1 MEYICRICNQPRPE
15 SAFTEKSH
23 SLHTCKKCNI
33 LPNLRTEERNQL
45 DEIFNIFTQTR
56 VSQKDTVRLKTLST
70 SKYPKV
76 SLHATLI
83 LEIAQLRPYKK
94 GRHNFLE
101 QKYPELAKR
110 IEEAGLAYPHY
121 IKASSD

>member
-33 LPNLRTEERNQL
+33 LPNQRSEERNLL
-45 DEIFNIFTQTR
+45 DEIFKILTQTR
-56 VSQKDTVRLKTLST
+56 ISQKDTLRLKALST

-76 SLHATLI
+76 SLHAALI
-83 LEIAQLRPYKK
+83 LEIAQIRPYKK
-94 GRHNFLE
+94 NRHNFLE
-101 QKYPELAKR
+101 QKHPELAKK
-110 IEEAGLAYPHY
+110 IEEAGLAYPQY
-121 IKASSD
+121 IKANTD

>member
-1 MEYICRICNQPRPE
+1 MEYICRICNKPRPE

-33 LPNLRTEERNQL
+33 LPNLRSEERNQL
-45 DEIFNIFTQTR
+45 DEIFKFFIQTR
-56 VSQKDTVRLKTLST
+56 VSHKDTLRLEILST

-83 LEIAQLRPYKK
+83 LEASQLRPYKR
-94 GRHNFLE
+94 GRYTFLE
-101 QKYPELAKR
+101 NKHPDLSMKIA
-110 IEEAGLAYPHY
+110 EAGLAYPPT
-121 IKASSD
+121 INEDDQ

>member
-1 MEYICRICNQPRPE
+1 MEYICRICNQPKPE

-23 SLHTCKKCNI
+23 SLHTCKKCSI

-45 DEIFNIFTQTR
+45 DEIFKIFTLTR
-56 VSQKDTVRLKTLST
+56 IAKKETLRLETLAA

-76 SLHATLI
+76 SLHAALI

-94 GRHNFLE
+94 GRHTYLE
-101 QKYPELAKR
+101 KHYPELAER
-110 IEEAGLAYPHY
+110 IVKAGLAYPPI
-121 IKASSD
+121 IKESND

>member
-45 DEIFNIFTQTR
+45 DEIFKIFMQTCI
-56 VSQKDTVRLKTLST
+56 SHKDTVRLKTLCT
-70 SKYPKV
+70 SKYTKV
-76 SLHATLI
+76 SLNATLVF
-83 LEIAQLRPYKK
+83 EVSQLRPYKK
-94 GRHNFLE
+94 GRFAFLE
-101 QKYPELAKR
+101 QKYPELAQR
-110 IEEAGLAYPHY
+110 IEEAGFFYPQY
-121 IKASSD
+121 IKTNSD

>member
-45 DEIFNIFTQTR
+45 EEIFKIFMQTR
-56 VSQKDTVRLKTLST
+56 ISHKDTVRLKTLCI

-76 SLHATLI
+76 SLHATLVF
-83 LEIAQLRPYKK
+83 EVSQLRPYKK
-94 GRHNFLE
+94 GRYVFLE

-110 IEEAGLAYPHY
+110 IEEAGFFYSQY
-121 IKASSD
+121 IKVNSD